1 LLVGD
6 GEERIHKTETIM
18 NWKLN
23 SIVSVARRQ
32 GTGAGERVRRRHG
45 WRSLI
50 APVLAVCLCG
60 PITVAWASPKIAQ
73 AALASGASPSTQ
85 PSRSPQTVGSET
97 AQDSAY
103 AAREGE
109 SKDLE
114 TFKGGE
120 PVVIVTSTAVLIVAI
135 ILLIVLI

>member
-1 LLVGD
+1 
-6 GEERIHKTETIM
+6 M

-23 SIVSVARRQ
+23 SIVSVARGQ
-32 GTGAGERVRRRHG
+32 GTGAGERARRRHG

-50 APVLAVCLCG
+50 APVLAACLCG
-60 PITVAWASPKIAQ
+60 PITVAWASPTITQ

-85 PSRSPQTVGSET
+85 PSRSSPQTVGSGT

>member
-1 LLVGD
+1 
-6 GEERIHKTETIM
+6 M

-23 SIVSVARRQ
+23 SIVSVARGR
-32 GTGAGERVRRRHG
+32 GAVAGERVRRRSA

-50 APVLAVCLCG
+50 APVVTVCLCG
-60 PITVAWASPKIAQ
+60 PMTVAWASPAIPQ
-73 AALASGASPSTQ
+73 AALASGATPSTQ
-85 PSRSPQTVGSET
+85 PPRSSTQSVSTGT

-120 PVVIVTSTAVLIVAI
+120 PVVIVTSTAVLIIAI